1 MAQSGNGEQSD
12 LEIDD
17 CITRNEVCDLA
28 WSVGTLEGG
37 KIWMK

>member
-1 MAQSGNGEQSD
+1 MTHSENSGQSD